1 MKTTDRE
8 KFQCLLVSSWL
19 LISSFFDSMFWHTT
33 NMFPTPPKD
42 YHSARSKP
50 ATVLM
55 DWQPAYAGPAIC
67 GWMGGLVKGNSG
79 SKWHSSINRCKSE
92 NVSPITGF
100 FSILFFLD
108 VSTWASWTCSFID
121 LIRDSEK
128 TCLMHESWK
137 IKNTSN
143 ICFMVFRNCLFHCFL
158 VVGVLCFNLDIYTL
172 WLVWI
177 TGLYTFSL
185 IFLRY
190 QVFQFTSRVMLRGW
204 ISVLLDNHD
213 DLASK

>member
-1 MKTTDRE
+1 M
-8 KFQCLLVSSWL
+8 
-19 LISSFFDSMFWHTT
+19 
-33 NMFPTPPKD
+33 
-42 YHSARSKP
+42 
-50 ATVLM
+50 
-55 DWQPAYAGPAIC
+55 
-67 GWMGGLVKGNSG
+67 KGNSG

-158 VVGVLCFNLDIYTL
+158 VVGVLCFNLDIYIPCDL
-172 WLVWI
+172 CGSRDCILLA
-177 TGLYTFSL
+177 LYFYDIKSFNL
-185 IFLRY
+185 
-190 QVFQFTSRVMLRGW
+190 QVESCSGDG
-204 ISVLLDNHD
+204 SVFC
-213 DLASK
+213 